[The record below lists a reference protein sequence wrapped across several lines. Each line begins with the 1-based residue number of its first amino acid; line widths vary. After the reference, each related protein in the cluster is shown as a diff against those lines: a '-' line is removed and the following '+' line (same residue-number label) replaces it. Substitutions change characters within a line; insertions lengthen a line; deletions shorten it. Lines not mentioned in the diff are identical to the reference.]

1 MGKKESSFFNMF
13 LTLLVVTLVASA
25 ALGFV
30 YEFTKA
36 PIKKARIE
44 KKKRAIAAVL
54 PDFDNQPL
62 EELRKVPMPNSED
75 SLEFYPVKKGGEL
88 LGLAIKTSSQKGY
101 SGEIQLMVGLRAD
114 GKINNISV
122 LSHKETPGLGSK
134 MGDDQFKNQFIDQNP
149 ETFNMKVTKDGGEVD
164 AISGATISSRAFC
177 EAVQIAFEAYQLE
190 QKN

>member
-1 MGKKESSFFNMF
+1 MGKKKSSFFNMF

-30 YEFTKA
+30 YEFTRA
-36 PIKKARIE
+36 PIQKARME
-44 KKKRAIAAVL
+44 KKKQAIAAVL

-62 EELRKVPMPNSED
+62 EELRKVPMPNGED
-75 SLEFYPVKKGGEL
+75 SLEFYPVKKGGKL
-88 LGLAIKTSSQKGY
+88 LGIAIKTSSIKGY
-101 SGEIQLMVGLRAD
+101 SGEIQLMVGFKAD

-134 MGDDQFKNQFIDQNP
+134 MGEEKFKNQFINQNP
-149 ETFNMKVTKDGGEVD
+149 ETYNMKVIKDGGEVD

-177 EAVQIAFEAYQLE
+177 EAVQIAYDAFQQE